1 MATHDDE
8 MGRADSANLT
18 HRLSIDSNAQF
29 AVHVGQSQYS
39 DNGGASS
46 CGIAAFNAARI
57 VLGMEQSG
65 IRGDKL
71 ISKILTEETME
82 VSQMY
87 QLGTS
92 SDNVRNAAGDSGSVL
107 IVDERQ
113 SPRCRNHLQD
123 TDFQPSIGASCPGD
137 RGHDRT

>member
-8 MGRADSANLT
+8 IGRADSANLA

-57 VLGMEQSG
+57 VLGREKTG
-65 IRGDKL
+65 IRSDKL
-71 ISKILTEETME
+71 LSNILTEETME
-82 VSQMY
+82 VRSLVFTRY
-87 QLGTS
+87 RRPPHDLGIG
-92 SDNVRNAAGDSGSVL
+92 AGDPISVL
-107 IVDERQ
+107 TVVERQ
-113 SPRCRNHLQD
+113 PPRCRNYLED
-123 TDFQPSIGASCPGD
+123 TDL
-137 RGHDRT
+137 